1 MQEVNQKV
9 GDSLQ
14 WHLTLTDDE
23 TGLPINLTGGVIAIE
38 LRGLNG
44 VPLGAQPV
52 LTPMNQ
58 GTNPGEFDV
67 VLADGD
73 VFRTAPQPLFCDIQ
87 FELTPGIVTSS
98 ETFKIRLLPDITA

>member
-1 MQEVNQKV
+1 VQTVSQKI

-14 WHLTLTDDE
+14 WHLTLRDDT
-23 TGLPINLTGGVIAIE
+23 TGLPVNLTGGTLAAE

-44 VPLGAQPV
+44 GTPITPV
-52 LTPMNQ
+52 LTLANQ
-58 GTNPGEFDV
+58 GTNPGEFDLV
-67 VLADGD
+67 VADGE

-98 ETFKIRLLPDITA
+98 ETFIVALIPDITA